1 MTNKPSSQHNK
12 FEPKDANAVITNAI
26 NHYLRTIP
34 IKDLDTLTKKYIETD
49 IKRFLISSYTR
60 LDGLKVYTSLLSRGK
75 YVNEKTLIDK
85 IMLNKLAAVSS
96 SVIKSGD
103 RYTDTTVVYEN
114 LYTIIKSILKDK
126 PNE

>member
-1 MTNKPSSQHNK
+1 MSNKPSSQHSE
-12 FEPKDANAVITNAI
+12 FEPKDANIVITNAI

-34 IKDLDTLTKKYIETD
+34 IKDLDTLTKEYIETG

-96 SVIKSGD
+96 NVIRSGD
-103 RYTDTTVVYEN
+103 KYTDITIVYEN
-114 LYTIIKSILKDK
+114 LYTTIKSILKDK
-126 PNE
+126 